1 MSLHRP
7 NAINSKEKLFETI
20 TYLDEKCSA
29 LVMQAYGSVLPVAGN
44 VAIFTHSENEYH
56 HLKLLTKSLI
66 HSSANP
72 KQKYFQL
79 IEPIKVGNNEY
90 RWLYIRKPNPDS
102 PQRGDIDFLLDQ
114 NEYNLFKQMVENG
127 KIKSARRYDRLNW
140 DMIEIFDPKSDVLPY
155 IATKLMAERVRLK
168 D

>member
-1 MSLHRP
+1 M
-7 NAINSKEKLFETI
+7 NQAIFDRLDSENILFEKVE
-20 TYLDEKCSA
+20 YLDKKCTEI
-29 LVMQAYGSVLPVAGN
+29 VNQVYGSSLPVAGN

-66 HSSANP
+66 HSSTNP
-72 KQKYFQL
+72 RQKYFQL
-79 IEPIKVGNNEY
+79 LEPIKVGNNEY
-90 RWLYIRKPNPDS
+90 RWLYIRKPNSDS
-102 PQRGDIDFLLDQ
+102 PQRGDIDFLLNQ

-127 KIKSARRYDRLNW
+127 KIKYARKYDRPNW

-155 IATKLMAERVRLK
+155 ITTKLMAERVRLK